1 MKIRE
6 LLRTLEGNE
15 NTEVLEYPN
24 GAKLYWG
31 TAKNIPVEL
40 MERQIVKTKL
50 LPQTYLGVAL
60 YVA

>member
-15 NTEVLEYPN
+15 NTEIFEYPN
-24 GAKLYWG
+24 GVKLYWG
-31 TAKNIPVEL
+31 TAQNIPVEL

-50 LPQTYLGVAL
+50 LPQTYLGIAL
-60 YVA
+60 YIA